1 MAASTALVAV
11 MLGCLAASWAA
22 TSPATDST
30 EHPTRRNL
38 FVHPYYKTSPRPS
51 GTTKGA
57 DLSEPRPPLPAR
69 RYRPRL
75 PGLRRPSL
83 RPPFQ
88 LSGMGA
94 AEPRHQ
100 AWTEQDGETQ
110 PNITSPAPPDGNST
124 TSFTDA
130 EPVVLSE
137 STIWTLA
144 LCGVMIVAAVAFFA
158 VVLAV
163 CRCRQRRERHKRCL
177 TTQTNIRVMQDMVKM
192 AARKKQPAPLGQ
204 GPFARIA

>member
-1 MAASTALVAV
+1 MASTTLVV
-11 MLGCLAASWAA
+11 ILGCLATSWAA

-30 EHPTRRNL
+30 DPTRRNL

-51 GTTKGA
+51 SPTKGP
-57 DLSEPRPPLPAR
+57 DFPEPRPPLPAR
-69 RYRPRL
+69 RYRPRI

-83 RPPFQ
+83 RPSPFQ
-88 LSGMGA
+88 VSAMAA

-100 AWTEQDGETQ
+100 AWTGQDGETWG
-110 PNITSPAPPDGNST
+110 NITSPAPPDGNT
-124 TSFTDA
+124 TASDPMDA
-130 EPVVLSE
+130 APVVLSE
-137 STIWTLA
+137 STIWTLV
-144 LCGVMIVAAVAFFA
+144 LCGVMIAAAVAFFA

-177 TTQTNIRVMQDMVKM
+177 TAQTNIRVMQDMVKM
-192 AARKKQPAPLGQ
+192 AARKKQTVPLGQ